1 LKIKIKFVD
10 FWDGFNENENYFTK
24 ILSKNFDIEV
34 SNDPEFLL
42 YSVYGCEHLKFNCLK
57 IFFTAENIVPNFNE
71 CDYALGYHYIDFESR
86 YLRWPLYAMNEG
98 ILSLVEDKINITGEE
113 IRLKDKF
120 CNFIYSNPNGILR
133 NELYEKLSKYKSIDS
148 AGKYLNNYGIPV
160 ENKFQFQSGYKFSIA
175 FENSLG
181 SGYTS
186 EKIVDAFAAKTI
198 PIYWGNPKISN
209 EFNEGSF
216 INIHRYNS
224 LDEVVQL
231 VKTIDSDKKLFD
243 NYLKCP
249 AFENKNEIDIS
260 KFDNFFCNIFENKV
274 IYNNHLYISNW
285 QKRYFLESELLC
297 FVKKRFLIK
306 MLLKFI
312 YKIINVKKKLN
323 N

>member
-1 LKIKIKFVD
+1 
-10 FWDGFNENENYFTK
+10 
-24 ILSKNFDIEV
+24 
-34 SNDPEFLL
+34 
-42 YSVYGCEHLKFNCLK
+42 
-57 IFFTAENIVPNFNE
+57 
-71 CDYALGYHYIDFESR
+71 
-86 YLRWPLYAMNEG
+86 
-98 ILSLVEDKINITGEE
+98 
-113 IRLKDKF
+113 
-120 CNFIYSNPNGILR
+120 
-133 NELYEKLSKYKSIDS
+133 LSKYKIIDS

-160 ENKFQFQSGYKFSIA
+160 VNKFEFQRGYKFSIA

-198 PIYWGNPKISN
+198 PIYWGNPKISS
-209 EFNEGSF
+209 EFNENSF

-224 LDEVVQL
+224 LEEVVQL